1 MSFEPKAGEAEVPEE
16 PKPAV
21 VLLHGWPTSSF
32 LWRDLVPMLSP
43 WMRPIAPDFED
54 PCDLEGSAASVRA
67 LLDDLSIERFAAVGH
82 SEGAAVAQILA
93 VRGGVDA
100 MVLIDAV
107 ALDVAP
113 GSADGAEA
121 SLRAGVG
128 RPERLTEDAIAG
140 FLKIGPTASR
150 SVSGAT
156 PSADEL
162 ERLEVPTLVLWGEDD
177 AFLPVELAE
186 RLGDALPR
194 ASVAVLPGCGHLVT
208 EDAPETVLPLV
219 FQYLRSMY
227 LGTPHAHEDG
237 PVTVQIGRRL
247 HGTGSEED
255 FRW

>member
-1 MSFEPKAGEAEVPEE
+1 MSFEPRVGEAEVPE
-16 PKPAV
+16 KPAV
-21 VLLHGWPTSSF
+21 VLLHGWPTSSY
-32 LWRDLVPMLSP
+32 LWRDLVPMVSP
-43 WMRPIAPDFED
+43 WMCAIAPDLAD

-67 LLDDLSIERFAAVGH
+67 LLHDLSIERFAVVGH
-82 SEGAAVAQILA
+82 AEGAAVAQLLA

-107 ALDVAP
+107 ALDVTP
-113 GSADGAEA
+113 GSADGAEG
-121 SLRAGVG
+121 SLRASVG
-128 RPERLTEDAIAG
+128 RPERLTEEAIAG
-140 FLKIGPTASR
+140 FLKIGPTATR
-150 SVSGAT
+150 SVSGRSPGAE
-156 PSADEL
+156 EL
-162 ERLEVPTLVLWGEDD
+162 ERLEIPTLVLWGEDD

-219 FQYLRSMY
+219 FQYLRSQY
-227 LGTPHAHEDG
+227 LGMTHTHEG
-237 PVTVQIGRRL
+237 PVTVPIGRRL